1 MLGGDSMVVVPVVSR
16 SRLPRRLIKRK
27 CTDSE
32 LISVSF
38 KVNTYV
44 EFPEYIS
51 RYYEQKT
58 INNKLVYI
66 EREKINP
73 EVKYGFQIPIEMDAK
88 EYYRNS
94 CGGRK
99 IIDLYVIE
107 KAKNT
112 REFNKCLQDC
122 IRKEESNRKYNIESI
137 ITEFPEFK
145 WKEHEYEAYYP
156 EY

>member
-1 MLGGDSMVVVPVVSR
+1 MLGGDSMVVVPVISR
-16 SRLPRRLIKRK
+16 PRLPKRFVKHK
-27 CTDSE
+27 CTESE

-38 KVNTYV
+38 KVNIYV

-51 RYYEQKT
+51 RYYEQKA
-58 INNKLVYI
+58 INNKLVYT

-73 EVKYGFQIPIEMDAK
+73 KVKYGFQIPIEMDAE
-88 EYYRNS
+88 EYYKNS
-94 CGGRK
+94 CDGK

-112 REFNKCLQDC
+112 QEYNKCLHDC
-122 IRKEESNRKYNIESI
+122 IEKEESNRKYNIKSI
-137 ITEFPEFK
+137 ITEFPEFN
-145 WKEHEYEAYYP
+145 WKDHEYEAYYP